1 MSMPVDFRRH
11 PVAEKRAGCP
21 SCRPANCVRAPKV
34 RTFHRGYTNAVEL
47 SDQRRRRDNWPTRGC
62 VLDRAVCRLLKVLR
76 AAMLANATGRLLL
89 GAARRPAP

>member
-1 MSMPVDFRRH
+1 MPVLPPNQQRQST
-11 PVAEKRAGCP
+11 E
-21 SCRPANCVRAPKV
+21 VRS
-34 RTFHRGYTNAVEL
+34 FHRGYTNAVEL

-89 GAARRPAP
+89 EAARRPAP